1 MQTELFPDPV
11 RPPRGGD
18 PPPLD
23 GRVILLD
30 LNATLSANAELRHST
45 RPFQRFI
52 DHVELY
58 REWLVDLLRQETVV
72 LITVRDERYRESTL
86 ARIDRLHGWQPTL
99 ALFNGFGMPSADAA
113 PIKRRHML
121 ETVYREYGDDPT
133 RYLALE
139 SNWKTRAM
147 YARLGVQAVR
157 VNPEKQWTTLPPPKP
172 PSMTR

>member
-11 RPPRGGD
+11 QPPGA
-18 PPPLD
+18 PPPHPD

-30 LNATLSANAELRHST
+30 LNATLSANAELRHTT

-52 DHVELY
+52 DHVETY
-58 REWLVDLLRQETVV
+58 RAWLVDLLRQETVV
-72 LITVRDERYRESTL
+72 LITVRDDRYRGSTL
-86 ARIDRLHGWQPTL
+86 ARIDRLHEWQPTL
-99 ALFNGFGMPSADAA
+99 ALFNSFGMPSADAA

-121 ETVYREYGDDPT
+121 ESVYPAYGDDPG

-147 YARLGVQAVR
+147 YARLGVPAVR
-157 VNPEKQWTTLPPPKP
+157 VNPEKQWTSLPHPKLP
-172 PSMTR
+172 TTT